1 MIYVCELLLSVQ
13 VGSKLADQVLRQQ
26 RRRSVM
32 RRGDRAQA
40 ASGVQNDLSIG
51 TPCQANDQCLGS
63 RNGGRKF
70 TTKNFNG
77 TPDPKSKCTTEL

>member
-13 VGSKLADQVLRQQ
+13 GGSKLTDQVLRQQ

-51 TPCQANDQCLGS
+51 TPCQANDQAGHEGIS
-63 RNGGRKF
+63 GADRIFDHHFRSKSGR
-70 TTKNFNG
+70 
-77 TPDPKSKCTTEL
+77 

>member
-32 RRGDRAQA
+32 RRDDRAQA
-40 ASGVQNDLSIG
+40 ASGVQYDLSVG
-51 TPCQANDQCLGS
+51 APCQANDQAAHEGISGS
-63 RNGGRKF
+63 DRVLDHHFRS
-70 TTKNFNG
+70 
-77 TPDPKSKCTTEL
+77 KSSR

>member
-32 RRGDRAQA
+32 RRDDRAQA
-40 ASGVQNDLSIG
+40 ASGVQYDLSVG
-51 TPCQANDQCLGS
+51 APCQANDQAGHLERLPPPFPAIV
-63 RNGGRKF
+63 RNPG
-70 TTKNFNG
+70 
-77 TPDPKSKCTTEL
+77 